1 MLKLITLRNTEIGW
15 TATFHDDTEVFA
27 LFGTPE
33 LLTPYPTQ
41 ARPGFV
47 LERISALNP
56 QAVVELAS

>member
-1 MLKLITLRNTEIGW
+1 MLKLITLRNTPQGW
-15 TATFHDDTEVFA
+15 TANYHGDAEIFD
-27 LFGTPE
+27 LFGTTE
-33 LLTPYPTQ
+33 LPTAYTAR